1 MKRIMLAIIA
11 AVILAALCA
20 PLAWAHFQSG
30 DSVSSEYM
38 TYDDNSKYA
47 MGALHQAGQWDSLN
61 CKWRYGTDSCPG
73 VDIDSVSSGET
84 VEVNDYSSCSSG
96 VIGTYR
102 TSGSPDRI
110 SLNTCLMDRK
120 SGGIKDGVILHE
132 FGHALGFKHPPDTA
146 YYRNH
151 SIMYSCTPC
160 SGATRVKPD
169 HDYPDYYKWWISPG
183 GGS

>member
-1 MKRIMLAIIA
+1 MKRLLLLATT
-11 AVILAALCA
+11 VLLVLLCA

-30 DSVSSEYM
+30 DSVSNEYL

-61 CKWRYGTDSCPG
+61 CRWAYGGSSCPG

-84 VEVNDYSSCSSG
+84 LEVVDYSSCSSG
-96 VIGTYR
+96 VIGMYR
-102 TSGSPDRI
+102 TSYSPDRI

-120 SGGIKDGVILHE
+120 SGPIKDGVIIHE

-146 YYRNH
+146 YYRKY

-160 SGATRVKPD
+160 SGATRLKS
-169 HDYPDYYKWWISPG
+169 HDYPDYYKWWINPG